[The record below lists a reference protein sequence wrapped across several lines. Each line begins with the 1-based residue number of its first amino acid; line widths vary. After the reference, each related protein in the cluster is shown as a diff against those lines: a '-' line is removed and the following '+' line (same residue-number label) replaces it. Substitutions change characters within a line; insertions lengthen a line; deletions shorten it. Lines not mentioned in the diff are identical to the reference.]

1 MKVLQLE
8 INCDLGEGL
17 SNDALLMP
25 FLGSCNIACGGHAG
39 DKETMETT
47 IALAK
52 KHQVKVG
59 AHPSFPDRENFGRKF
74 IDIPDAELKQSL
86 IDQIRL
92 FQYVAN
98 KHGLPIHHIKPHG
111 ALYNLAAKD
120 PKTSQLITS
129 IMVEH
134 FPETALYCP
143 PFSEM
148 EKSAKAKG
156 IKVVREV
163 FADRHY
169 NPDLSLVARCH
180 PNASIQDAAEAAAH
194 VQDMMFRHRIKTM
207 DGQFLPIE
215 ADTICIHGDNPN
227 ALAILKAIHKIL
239 HHETSQDFQGAQ

>member
-39 DKETMETT
+39 DNETMETT

-59 AHPSFPDRENFGRKF
+59 AHPSFPDKENFGRKI
-74 IDIPDAELKQSL
+74 IDIPEAELKQSL

-92 FQYVAN
+92 FQSIAS
-98 KHGLPIHHIKPHG
+98 KHSLPIHHIKPHG

-120 PKTSQLITS
+120 PKTALLIAD
-129 IMVEH
+129 IMVKH
-134 FPETALYCP
+134 FPETILYCP
-143 PFSEM
+143 PFSVM

-156 IKVVREV
+156 IKVAREV
-163 FADRHY
+163 FADRNY
-169 NPDLSLVARCH
+169 NPDYSLVSRSH
-180 PNASIQDAAEAAAH
+180 PNASIQDAVEAAAH
-194 VQDMMFRHRIKTM
+194 VHEMVFRHRIKTM

-215 ADTICIHGDNPN
+215 ADTICIHGDNPH
-227 ALAILKAIHKIL
+227 ALAILNSIHKIL
-239 HHETSQDFQGAQ
+239 HHETSQYLQGA